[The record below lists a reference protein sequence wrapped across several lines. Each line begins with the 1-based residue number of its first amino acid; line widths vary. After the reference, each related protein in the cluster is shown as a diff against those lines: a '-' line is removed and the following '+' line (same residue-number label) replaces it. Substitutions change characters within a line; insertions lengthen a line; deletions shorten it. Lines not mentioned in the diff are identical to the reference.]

1 MTYRGFY
8 VKYVVESK
16 ITFFFVSFYFYFYRK
31 ADRFRS
37 KKNKEKAHSVL
48 AILIVGCI
56 NSNQLRFPM
65 KPYLDI

>member
-37 KKNKEKAHSVL
+37 KKKQRKVHSVL
-48 AILIVGCI
+48 TILIAGCI

-65 KPYLDI
+65 KSYLNI